1 MSCRWIAPAAL
12 AASVLS
18 LTTPALA
25 SPASDFFD
33 RFAALL
39 TENYVSLHG
48 GDPAKAVT
56 DGRAALTAACQG
68 KGDACGID
76 VAVPVVRQALASLN
90 DSHVR
95 LEDPRAAKGTQAAM
109 AGGAGKQAGFGL
121 NVAAH
126 AGGPHYIVAA
136 VNADGPAGKAG
147 LTYGDQ
153 VLAINGN
160 ADIKAALGV
169 LSLPDQPATLTI
181 GRAGKRFDV
190 TLTPVEGQAHA
201 LPALFWHGKVARI
214 TLPYCGVLE
223 AGELFRAKVAEAKQQ
238 HAAAIIVD
246 LRNNR
251 GGGLACPIAAGAFVS
266 YQTEFRPASG
276 PGPMFHVSADKVVYG
291 DGEQAQAT
299 PVRNAVTYDGP
310 VSVLVNRVTASAAEA
325 MAMQMVL
332 AGRAR
337 SYGQKTSGVGNNTL
351 RPFPM
356 EGGYSLVLTVTR
368 NYQPDGTPLPA
379 DVPLSVEIPAGD
391 IGSPDN
397 VLAAALSDLNT

>member
-1 MSCRWIAPAAL
+1 M
-12 AASVLS
+12 
-18 LTTPALA
+18 A
-25 SPASDFFD
+25 SPAGDFFD

-48 GDPAKAVT
+48 GDPAKAVAE
-56 DGRAALTAACQG
+56 GRAALASACQD
-68 KGDACGID
+68 KGSTCGVD

-95 LEDPRAAKGTQAAM
+95 LEDPKAAKGTQAAM
-109 AGGAGKQAGFGL
+109 GGGAGKQAGFGL
-121 NVAAH
+121 NVVAH
-126 AGGPHYIVAA
+126 AGGPNYIVAA
-136 VNADGPAGKAG
+136 VNADGPAGQAG
-147 LTYGDQ
+147 LAYGDQ

-160 ADIKAALGV
+160 ADIKATLGA

-190 TLTPVEGQAHA
+190 TLRPAEGQAHA

-214 TLPYCGVLE
+214 TLPNCGVLE
-223 AGELFRAKVAEAKQQ
+223 AGELFRTKVAEAKKQD
-238 HAAAIIVD
+238 ATAIIVD
-246 LRNNR
+246 LRNNK

-276 PGPMFHVSADKVVYG
+276 SGPMFHVSPDKVVYG
-291 DGEQAQAT
+291 DGEEAQAT
-299 PVRNAVTYDGP
+299 PVRNSVTYDGP
-310 VSVLVNRVTASAAEA
+310 VAVLVNRVTASAAEA

-332 AGRAR
+332 NGRAR
-337 SYGQKTSGVGNNTL
+337 SYGQKTAGVGNNTL

-356 EGGYSLVLTVTR
+356 DGGYSLVLTVTR

-391 IGSPDN
+391 IGGPDN
-397 VLAAALSDLNT
+397 VVQAALSDLKI